1 MSPRK
6 PTDPTEQT
14 FSAGEVV
21 KMLGMAPITL
31 RSILEEHGME
41 VERAGDGPRAPFT
54 AAGVEKL
61 RELRATRKKPRGR
74 AAAKAKQARMTD
86 RRKLAEKADV
96 PRRGKGTRVV
106 THRVAETRAG
116 GPKRRSKPLPEVVT
130 VAATPAERPTGTLS
144 LKDIERATGVSYPT
158 LMRYAKDHAEKLP
171 SIEVGS
177 RRYYLPEAIDVV
189 RELRSRSRA
198 GRKKVSPGEP
208 LVTAPAIPGASGDLA
223 AVLAAIEARLSAI
236 EAELR
241 KPLSLA
247 VVRG

>member
-6 PTDPTEQT
+6 PTDSSQT

-21 KMLGMAPITL
+21 KMLGIAPITL
-31 RSILEEHGME
+31 RSILEEHGLE
-41 VERAGDGPRAPFT
+41 VERVGDGPRAPFT
-54 AAGVEKL
+54 AAGVEKI

-74 AAAKAKQARMTD
+74 AAAKAKQARLAD
-86 RRKLAEKADV
+86 RRKLAEGAEP

-106 THRVAETRAG
+106 THRVAETRAAS
-116 GPKRRSKPLPEVVT
+116 PKRRSKPVPEAVVET
-130 VAATPAERPTGTLS
+130 APPSERPAGSLS

-158 LMRYAKDHAEKLP
+158 LMRYAKDHADQLP

-198 GRKKVSPGEP
+198 GRKK
-208 LVTAPAIPGASGDLA
+208 GAGAGVMTLGGPVPSSNGDLA

>member
-6 PTDPTEQT
+6 PTDSTET
-14 FSAGEVV
+14 FSAGDVV
-21 KMLGMAPITL
+21 KMLGIAPVTL
-31 RSILEEHGME
+31 RSILEEHGRE

-74 AAAKAKQARMTD
+74 AAAKAKQARMAD
-86 RRKLAEKADV
+86 RRKLAEGSET
-96 PRRGKGTRVV
+96 PRRGKGARVV
-106 THRVAETRAG
+106 THRVAETRSAS
-116 GPKRRSKPLPEVVT
+116 PKRRAKPLPEA
-130 VAATPAERPTGTLS
+130 AATSAPVTERPPGTLS

-158 LMRYAKDHAEKLP
+158 LMRYAKDHADKLP

-189 RELRSRSRA
+189 REVRSRSKA
-198 GRKKVSPGEP
+198 GRKKTGQAGPP
-208 LVTAPAIPGASGDLA
+208 AAAAPVPSSSGDLA